1 MFVNKVSVINYNN
14 TNVRRRLLSN
24 VIDSVKNYY
33 GSVLKTT
40 KDLKT
45 SACTTSSAPPSI
57 IKEAISLIPDEV
69 IQKYYGCGSPLPT
82 AIDGLTIL
90 DLGSGSGRD
99 CYVASKLVGE
109 KGSVIGIDM
118 TEEQLK
124 VAQKHSDEYCKKK
137 LGYKKSNMSFV
148 QGYIEDLKG
157 AGIKE
162 NSVDLVISNCVIN
175 LSPDKPKVIKGIYDS
190 LRIGGELY
198 FSDVYCD
205 RRIPEHVRKH
215 EILWGECISGALY
228 IEDFKRI
235 CHSVG
240 FRDPR
245 VLEMSPIQITDP
257 TLSDIVGEAKFY
269 SITYRCFK
277 IPTLE
282 SLCEDFGEVAYYKG
296 TIPGSKHKY
305 ALDDHHILET
315 NRPMLV
321 CGNTSMMLSESWLK
335 PHFKI
340 VGDRSVHYG
349 LFDCS
354 TPSKTISKQ
363 SSDDSSCA
371 PGGSCC

>member
-1 MFVNKVSVINYNN
+1 MLQS
-14 TNVRRRLLSN
+14 
-24 VIDSVKNYY
+24 
-33 GSVLKTT
+33 T

-45 SACTTSSAPPSI
+45 SACTTSNPPPKI
-57 IKEAISLIPDEV
+57 IKDAISLVPDEV
-69 IQKYYGCGSPLPT
+69 ISKYYGCGSPLPT
-82 AIDGLTIL
+82 AIEGLTVL

-118 TEEQLK
+118 TDEQID
-124 VAQKHSDEYCKKK
+124 VAKKHVDEFCKNK
-137 LGYKKSNMSFV
+137 LGYKKSNMKFIK
-148 QGYIEDLKG
+148 GYIEDLKG
-157 AGIKE
+157 AGVKE

-175 LSPDKPKVIKGIYDS
+175 LSPDKPSVIKGVYDS
-190 LRIGGELY
+190 LRVGGELH

-205 RRIPEHVRKH
+205 RRLPEEVRKN
-215 EILWGECISGALY
+215 EVLWGECISGALY

-245 VLEMSPIQITDP
+245 VLEMSPIQINDP
-257 TLSDIVGEAKFY
+257 ALSDIVGNAKFY

-277 IPTLE
+277 IPGLE
-282 SLCEDFGEVAYYKG
+282 TLCEDYGEVAYYKG
-296 TIPGSKHKY
+296 TIPGSPHKY
-305 ALDDHHILET
+305 MLDDHHILEKG
-315 NRPMLV
+315 RPMLV

-335 PHFKI
+335 PHFTVI
-340 VGDRSVHYG
+340 GDRKIHYG

-354 TPSKTISKQ
+354 TPAPK
-363 SSDDSSCA
+363 SDKAADPSACA